1 MNTTMATPSL
11 FTRFLAA
18 LGVPYTE
25 AYSDQ
30 RFKGMTFQSLFG
42 LSHLLKDYGVA
53 NEALRISDK
62 TELTKIPTP
71 FRAQTG
77 NGFFVIVKVM
87 DVLAQ
92 TVTYDALGVNNA
104 VPVAEF
110 ERAWQC

>member
-1 MNTTMATPSL
+1 MATPSL

-71 FRAQTG
+71 FLAQTG
-77 NGFFVIVKVM
+77 NGVFVIVK
-87 DVLAQ
+87 DVDGHAQ
-92 TVTYDALGVNNA
+92 TVTYDSLGVNNT
-104 VPVAEF
+104 VRCRNLSRHGTE
-110 ERAWQC
+110 